1 MSTVQYCHVCLL
13 TNVSYM
19 YVCEVLSECLIL
31 TVLVSL
37 LLATNS
43 AIPQGLFSDT
53 LVPLIHPTPCH
64 THQCGSEQCDVMWR
78 VSEW

>member
-19 YVCEVLSECLIL
+19 YVCEVLSECFIL
-31 TVLVSL
+31 AVLVSL

-43 AIPQGLFSDT
+43 AIPQGLFSGT

>member
-1 MSTVQYCHVCLL
+1 MQVTGRMSVIT
-13 TNVSYM
+13 
-19 YVCEVLSECLIL
+19 VCEVLGVCLIL
-31 TVLVSL
+31 AVLVSL

-43 AIPQGLFSDT
+43 AILQGLFSCT

>member
-1 MSTVQYCHVCLL
+1 MQVVHRMSVITVR
-13 TNVSYM
+13 
-19 YVCEVLSECLIL
+19 EVLGECLIL

-43 AIPQGLFSDT
+43 AISQGLFSGT
-53 LVPLIHPTPCH
+53 LVPLIHLTPCH